1 MYELIFTII
10 VLTNG
15 KLGFNQTMLQSFNT
29 IDDCIVTR
37 EYVEKEMLKT
47 AKQSNTLPGLLECRR
62 TT

>member
-1 MYELIFTII
+1 
-10 VLTNG
+10 
-15 KLGFNQTMLQSFNT
+15 MLQSF
-29 IDDCIVTR
+29 DKLEDCIVTR